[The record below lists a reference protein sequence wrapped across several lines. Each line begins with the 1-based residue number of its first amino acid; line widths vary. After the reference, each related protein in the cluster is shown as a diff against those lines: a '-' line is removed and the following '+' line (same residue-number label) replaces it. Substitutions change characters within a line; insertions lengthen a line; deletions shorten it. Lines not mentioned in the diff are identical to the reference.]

1 MKVYFPF
8 ILSLLGMAL
17 VEGAVI
23 AKFNDK
29 GKYDLITTPLETQPL
44 ATSPIYSVIA
54 SGDQGLGKSTL
65 ENALN
70 KAMGIEGKSILP
82 TFVYH

>member
-1 MKVYFPF
+1 
-8 ILSLLGMAL
+8 MAL

-29 GKYDLITTPLETQPL
+29 GKYDLITTPLESEPL
-44 ATSPIYSVIA
+44 AAFPVYSVIA

-65 ENALN
+65 ENALIIF
-70 KAMGIEGKSILP
+70 MGIVGKQKYSYNL
-82 TFVYH
+82 Y